1 MPNKELIL
9 ELLTLISDITVDYD
23 GYNSADS
30 LKELID
36 EMADYIRIA
45 RKLLN
50 EPTDADCIKM
60 ARKLLGEK
68 SDREES

>member
-36 EMADYIRIA
+36 EMADYIRLA
-45 RKLLN
+45 KKLLN
-50 EPTDADCIKM
+50 ESADADCIKM

>member
-23 GYNSADS
+23 GYNSVDS
-30 LKELID
+30 LKALID
-36 EMADYIRIA
+36 EMADYIRLA